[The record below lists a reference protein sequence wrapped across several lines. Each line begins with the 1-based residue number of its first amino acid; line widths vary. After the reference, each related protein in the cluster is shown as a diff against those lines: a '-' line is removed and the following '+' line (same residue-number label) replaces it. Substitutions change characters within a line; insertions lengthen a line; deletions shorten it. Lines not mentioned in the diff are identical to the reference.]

1 MPVNA
6 TVAVLRG
13 ASVAAEILGVSVAY
27 AKLQATVSAQLLA
40 ADVYAAVLRAETIVG
55 EFITVRT
62 FFDAATASDAEII
75 AFSKLTADAL
85 SAIEDAQ
92 FLVDKTL
99 VDALSAAE
107 VLQRDT
113 TKPLVDLVEKSDAAE
128 KLFTFATKQEF
139 LGVADTTD
147 VVPQKGLVDVA
158 YSLEGPAFGQTYV
171 DPTYF
176 AQDYAWDGAPTREFF
191 KVLVEAVDS
200 TDDFLGEAVA
210 DDDQTILFA
219 KTHSTSI
226 FVADPHAIA
235 FTRPGVT
242 DLFAAADAAAKNLS
256 RPLADSGIIS
266 EVFDRVPVK
275 GLLESVDAGDS
286 GSLRMTDYTDINYFA
301 QDYVGI
307 SVSI

>member
-1 MPVNA
+1 VATKAVAKPVADAADAADIVALSSLKPLSDAPSTADTAAKTFVRAPA
-6 TVAVLRG
+6 T
-13 ASVAAEILGVSVAY
+13 E
-27 AKLQATVSAQLLA
+27 LLA
-40 ADVYAAVLRAETIVG
+40 SA
-55 EFITVRT
+55 
-62 FFDAATASDAEII
+62 DAAI
-75 AFSKLTADAL
+75 
-85 SAIEDAQ
+85 
-92 FLVDKTL
+92 
-99 VDALSAAE
+99 
-107 VLQRDT
+107 
-113 TKPLVDLVEKSDAAE
+113 
-128 KLFTFATKQEF
+128 
-139 LGVADTTD
+139 
-147 VVPQKGLVDVA
+147 VVPQKGLFDVA
-158 YSLEGPAFGQTYV
+158 YSLEGPVFGQTYV

>member
-1 MPVNA
+1 VPVNA

-55 EFITVRT
+55 EFIIVRE

-75 AFSKLTADAL
+75 AFGKLTADVL

-92 FLVDKTL
+92 FLVDKAL
-99 VDALSAAE
+99 VDVVSTAQ

-113 TKPLVDLVEKSDAAE
+113 SKPLVDLVGSADTPG
-128 KLFTFATKQEF
+128 KLFTFATKQDF
-139 LGVADTTD
+139 FGVADRAD
-147 VVPQKGLVDVA
+147 LAPNKGLVDIA
-158 YSLEGPAFGQTYV
+158 YSLEGPVFGQTYA

-176 AQDYAWDGAPTREFF
+176 AEDYTIDGLPVREFF
-191 KVLVEAVDS
+191 KVLAEAVDS

-219 KTHSTSI
+219 KTHSTSV
-226 FVADPHAIA
+226 FTVDPHTIS
-235 FTRPGVT
+235 FVRPGVVDAFT
-242 DLFAAADAAAKNLS
+242 AADVAAKNLS
-256 RPLADSGIIS
+256 RSVADSGIIS
-266 EVFDRVPVK
+266 EVFGRVPTK
-275 GLLESVDAGDS
+275 GLIESVGAGDS
-286 GSLRMTDYTDINYFA
+286 GSLRMTDYADINYFA
-301 QDYVGI
+301 QDYVGV
-307 SVSI
+307 SVNF